1 MQAVRTL
8 PIPHQS
14 RFPDTRYMGSKKN
27 LLNFIWDTVEPLG
40 ARSVLDAFSG
50 SSCVAQMFKTRNL
63 QVITNDHLE
72 YAYHLARATV
82 ANSGLRLT
90 EDEVKMLLAHNR
102 RKQHFIERTF
112 KGIYFSDDENRFL
125 DNLSAN
131 IQQLKSPMKRSLA
144 LAAICRA
151 CIKRRP
157 RGIFTYVGLDKYDDG
172 RQDLRM
178 HLKEHFRR
186 AIGELN
192 YAVFANGQNCRS
204 YNTDVF
210 SLPKRARSIDLVYMD
225 PPYVTPH
232 SDNDYLRRYHFVE
245 GLCSY
250 WQRPETELLHHTKTK
265 KLRRYP
271 TPFASKVTIKNAFE
285 RLFEQFP
292 KSKLVMSYSSNC
304 YPNKDDLTAILKN
317 HRRAVSVESFTH
329 RYSFGTYNHKAGNPA
344 NLVDEYLFVA
354 E

>member
-1 MQAVRTL
+1 MQAVSTL
-8 PIPHQS
+8 PIPHQP

-27 LLNFIWDTVEPLG
+27 LLNFIWETVKPLG
-40 ARSVLDAFSG
+40 AHSVLDAFSG
-50 SSCVAQMFKTRNL
+50 SSCVAQMFKTHEL
-63 QVITNDHLE
+63 KVTTNDHLE

-82 ANSGLRLT
+82 ANSAGKLT
-90 EDEVKMLLAHNR
+90 EAEVEMLLAHNR
-102 RKQHFIERTF
+102 YRKRFIERTF
-112 KGIYFSDDENRFL
+112 RGIYFSDDENKFL
-125 DNLSAN
+125 DNISAN
-131 IQQLKSPMKRSLA
+131 IQQLKSPIKRSLA
-144 LAAICRA
+144 IAAICRA
-151 CIKRRP
+151 CVKRRP

-178 HLKEHFRR
+178 HLRDHFRR
-186 AIGELN
+186 AISELHH
-192 YAVFANGQNCRS
+192 AVFDNGHICRS

-210 SLPKRARSIDLVYMD
+210 TLPKQARSVDLVYMD

-250 WQRPETELLHHTKTK
+250 WKRPETEVLYHTKTK

-271 TPFASKVTIKNAFE
+271 TPFASKVTIRNAFE

-292 KSKLVMSYSSNC
+292 KSKLVVSYSSNC

-317 HRRAVSVESFTH
+317 HRRAVSVESFAH
-329 RYSFGTYNHKAGNPA
+329 RYSFGTYNHKVGNSS
-344 NLVDEYLFVA
+344 NLVDEYLFIA
-354 E
+354 D